1 MARSTKYNLTEGN
14 ILNKLFLIALPIMG
28 TQLFQMM
35 YNLIDMFLLGRI
47 SYDTVAASGTA
58 GMFIWLSV
66 AFFIIGSMGAEIGV
80 SQSLGNNDPIGA
92 KQYSQNATFLA
103 LTLGIIYASIMI
115 GFARPL
121 IGFFRIQ
128 EAHVVEDAIAYLS
141 IVALSFPFTFITFSC
156 SASFNGSGNSR
167 FSFIVKASGLLINII
182 LSPLFIFYFGWGIK
196 GAAAATVVAQILV
209 CITFL
214 LSIKFHPA
222 RPFEKYYY
230 RDIFR
235 PVKERIVRIVRWAA
249 PVSIESMCFT
259 VLTMLISPLVASFGS
274 GALAVVRV
282 GSQIESISWLIAGG
296 FAAALTSFVGQN
308 YGAQKWSR
316 IHKGVRLSL
325 TMMFIYGLL
334 ISVLLFI
341 LAQPLFSLFVDDPA
355 IIPLGVSFLRIFAL
369 VQMFVCIEMTA
380 AGAFRGTGNTKPP
393 SIVSIFFNVTRVFI
407 AYAMVAFTPLGLDG
421 IWWAM
426 AACNL
431 LRGATLLIWYFVVA
445 KKQQKEDCH
454 KMSLIA

>member
-1 MARSTKYNLTEGN
+1 MARSTKYNLTEGS
-14 ILNKLFLIALPIMG
+14 ILNKLLLVALPIMG

-35 YNLIDMFLLGRI
+35 YSFIDMFLLGRI

-66 AFFIIGSMGAEIGV
+66 AFFIIASMGAEIGV
-80 SQSLGNNDPIGA
+80 SQSLGNKDPIGA
-92 KQYSQNATFLA
+92 KLYSQNATFLA
-103 LTLGIIYASIMI
+103 LLLGIFYAASMI

-141 IVALSFPFTFITFSC
+141 IVALSFPFTFTTFSC

-167 FSFIVKASGLLINII
+167 FSFIVNASGLFLNII
-182 LSPLFIFYFGWGIK
+182 LSPLFIFYFGWGIR
-196 GAAAATVVAQILV
+196 GAASATVIAQILV

-214 LSIKFHPA
+214 LSMKYHPA
-222 RPFEKYYY
+222 RPFEEYYY

-235 PVKERIVRIVRWAA
+235 PVKERIIRIVRWSL

-259 VLTMLISPLVASFGS
+259 LLTMLISPLIASFGS

-282 GSQIESISWLIAGG
+282 GSQIESLSWLIAGG
-296 FAAALTSFVGQN
+296 FAAALTSYVGQN
-308 YGAQKWSR
+308 YGAQKWRR
-316 IHKGVRLSL
+316 IHKGVRLAL

-341 LAQPLFSLFVDDPA
+341 GAGPLFGLFVEDEA
-355 IIPLGVSFLRIFAL
+355 IVQLGVNFLRIFAL
-369 VQMFVCIEMTA
+369 VQMFVCVEMAA
-380 AGAFRGTGNTKPP
+380 AGAFRGTGKTKPP
-393 SIVSIFFNVTRVFI
+393 SVISIFFNLTRVFV
-407 AYAMVAFTPLGLDG
+407 AYATVAFTPLGLDG
-421 IWWAM
+421 IWLAM

-431 LRGATLLIWYFVVA
+431 LRGTTLLVWYLLYA
-445 KKQQKEDCH
+445 GKQPKDE
-454 KMSLIA
+454 